1 MEEKISIIVPIYNVE
16 PLLRRCIDSLL
27 KQTYKNLEIIL
38 IDDESPDNCGKI
50 IDAYAK
56 MDNRIKVIHQ
66 KNAGVCAARNA
77 GLKIATGE
85 YIGFIDPDDWATP
98 DMYEYLYDNAKKY
111 DSAITCCRYFRA
123 IPNKDTMVRSDGKLY
138 IYNTEEAIK
147 ELVSDFTIRSV
158 FWNKLFKKEIFDG
171 ITFPEGMIYEGTY
184 LVHKLFEKTD
194 KIVFLPDAKYYYYKY
209 DKSYVNTIT
218 VKNQCDFVF
227 AHLSRYNDLYKKYPK
242 IKKVL
247 LENVTREALNLIL
260 LCAQR
265 RKEIKENEE
274 YLKQIGKFIKEH
286 FKEIEK
292 LENVN
297 KITMIKMKYL
307 VTLSKKDLYVAYVL
321 KVLGDK
327 YKDHK
332 AKTIKK
338 RNLKENKKKAKK
350 NISKKVAYG
359 VSMSQLTDEDKEIF
373 KELHNKELQILD
385 EFVRVC
391 KKHNLKY
398 FLYGGTLLGA
408 VRHKGFIP
416 WDDDIDIIMPR
427 EDYDKFGEIA
437 EKELG
442 KEYFYQT
449 NITDKKFILLFA
461 KIRLNNTYVREPK
474 FDGVD
479 IHQGIYIDILP
490 LDLFPEK
497 SDIKQSIM
505 LEKFNVLNCACQTG
519 KCLSNHFL
527 SRLLY
532 KWYMLFPNYHLQ
544 MKRDKFIKNAC
555 KNPNTKLVC
564 SFGSH
569 YRPLKKRVMKK
580 EWFVD
585 SGLEMDFEG
594 RKYTIPAGWEEYL
607 KHLFGPHYMSLPP
620 EEKRINHFNFY
631 EVNFNVEEEKIDE
644 KV

>member
-98 DMYEYLYDNAKKY
+98 DMYEYLYNNAKKY

-227 AHLSRYNDLYKKYPK
+227 AHLSRYNDLYQKYPK
-242 IKKVL
+242 IKKV
-247 LENVTREALNLIL
+247 
-260 LCAQR
+260 
-265 RKEIKENEE
+265 
-274 YLKQIGKFIKEH
+274 LKQIGKFIKEH

-307 VTLSKKDLYVAYVL
+307 VTLSKKDLYVAYAL

-327 YKDHK
+327 YKEHK

-427 EDYDKFGEIA
+427 EDYDRFGEIA

-497 SDIKQSIM
+497 SDIKQKIM

-594 RKYTIPAGWEEYL
+594 RKYTVPAGWEEYL

-631 EVNFNVEEEKIDE
+631 EVNFNVEEEKINE